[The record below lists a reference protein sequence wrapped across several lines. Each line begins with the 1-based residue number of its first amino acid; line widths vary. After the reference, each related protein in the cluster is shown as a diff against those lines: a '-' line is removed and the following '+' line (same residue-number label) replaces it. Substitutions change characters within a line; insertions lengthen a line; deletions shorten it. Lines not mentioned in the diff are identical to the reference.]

1 MMPKINT
8 RVQSQR
14 AHLHKRMVSLSLL
27 LLISIQS
34 YTIHAYLSHIRT
46 STIIHHSSFKQ
57 LSLASNDNNND
68 NINDNLLTYKEAS
81 DQPKF
86 GVKKLETNKLI
97 SSQLKTT
104 SSSSINPSDKTK
116 TSATFGSLTID
127 DLRKKMIKIDNN
139 DTFKPLPVRTEDL
152 NGINPFI
159 PLLSSII
166 PFIFAYLGFQLSAYL
181 TAHFAVGFLASDIYT
196 LQRIAIVVRNIV
208 VGISTLA
215 TAFSTIIGFG
225 LLALGVTVGVGVIKG
240 ELDPTKKDV
249 DVKDLK

>member
-1 MMPKINT
+1 M
-8 RVQSQR
+8 
-14 AHLHKRMVSLSLL
+14 

-34 YTIHAYLSHIRT
+34 YTIQAYSNRIRT
-46 STIIHHSSFKQ
+46 AIIPHPSFQQ
-57 LSLASNDNNND
+57 LSLSSNDNNIDNTND
-68 NINDNLLTYKEAS
+68 NNLLTYKETS

-97 SSQLKTT
+97 SSQFKTT
-104 SSSSINPSDKTK
+104 SFSSINPSDKTK

-127 DLRKKMIKIDNN
+127 DLKKKMIKIDNN
-139 DTFKPLPVRTEDL
+139 GAFKPLPVRTESL
-152 NGINPFI
+152 NGINPLV
-159 PLLSSII
+159 PLFSSII

>member
-1 MMPKINT
+1 M
-8 RVQSQR
+8 
-14 AHLHKRMVSLSLL
+14 
-27 LLISIQS
+27 ISIQS

-46 STIIHHSSFKQ
+46 TTIISHSSLQQ
-57 LSLASNDNNND
+57 LSLASNDNNID
-68 NINDNLLTYKEAS
+68 NINDNNLLTYKETS

-104 SSSSINPSDKTK
+104 LSSTINPSDKTK

-127 DLRKKMIKIDNN
+127 DLKKKMIKIDNN

-181 TAHFAVGFLASDIYT
+181 TAHFAVSFLASDIYT